1 MATKG
6 QRHLNSFANDE
17 FDPETY
23 RKRVATHI
31 DGNTVSY
38 EDATFSSSDSP
49 AVLNVESDL
58 GRIGTNG
65 YFINDG
71 PGDIKVEVS
80 YDGINYG
87 GQHTLRGGDQLSL
100 KDLKIRKM
108 RLTYVDATE
117 YRALIG

>member
-31 DGNTVSY
+31 DGNTISY
-38 EDATFSSSDSP
+38 EDGTFSSSDSP
-49 AVLNVESDL
+49 AIFDVESDL
-58 GRIGTNG
+58 GRIGTGG

-71 PGDIKVEVS
+71 PGDIKVEIS
-80 YDGINYG
+80 YDGLAYG